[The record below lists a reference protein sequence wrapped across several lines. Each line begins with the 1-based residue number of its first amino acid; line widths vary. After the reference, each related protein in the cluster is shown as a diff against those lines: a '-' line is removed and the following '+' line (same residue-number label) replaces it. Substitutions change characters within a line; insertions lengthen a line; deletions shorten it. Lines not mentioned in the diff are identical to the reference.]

1 MIGPGLVASEYAR
14 LIRSDA
20 AADRRSGAIVSGGL
34 VESLSVGR
42 SGARSDG
49 YATVASDG
57 VVSWKS
63 SEGAEDNFVDVGS
76 LAARVRRFVKIENFA
91 VFDYS
96 RITGA
101 GVDSFLKDG
110 TIPAIEEVAKVEMKK
125 GSQFIDSLVPSSESG
140 LETYPWRP
148 KPVASPCAKT
158 NGCVEFKA

>member
-76 LAARVRRFVKIENFA
+76 LATRVRRFVKIENFA
-91 VFDYS
+91 VFDDS

-101 GVDSFLKDG
+101 GVDSFLKD
-110 TIPAIEEVAKVEMKK
+110 
-125 GSQFIDSLVPSSESG
+125 
-140 LETYPWRP
+140 
-148 KPVASPCAKT
+148 
-158 NGCVEFKA
+158 